1 MTATREQWLA
11 QRKLGIGGSDAAA
24 VLGISPW
31 KTNVE
36 LWEEKTGRRE
46 EKDISEDAY
55 VQYGFDSEQFVR
67 GLFALD
73 FPQYEVSHTE
83 NLSEQHRK
91 HQQLRASLDGRLFE
105 TATERTGV
113 LEIKAS
119 FINSRMDREKWKK
132 GMPQHYYTQLLHNM
146 FVIGADFG
154 ILKAR
159 LISQWEDDL
168 FITEK
173 DYCIE
178 YADRKE
184 DIEHLIEKEL
194 AFWRMVETDTRPNLI
209 LPAI

>member
-1 MTATREQWLA
+1 MSREQWLA

-46 EKDISEDAY
+46 EKDISDDPY
-55 VQYGFDSEQFVR
+55 VQYGVAAETYIR

-91 HQQLRASLDGRLFE
+91 YPQLRASLDGRLFE
-105 TATERTGV
+105 TATKCTGV
-113 LEIKAS
+113 LEIKVS
-119 FINSRMDREKWKK
+119 FINSRMDREKWKG

-159 LISQWEDDL
+159 LISQWDGDL

-173 DYCIE
+173 DYRIE
-178 YADRKE
+178 HADKKE
-184 DIEHLIEKEL
+184 DVEYLIEKEL
-194 AFWRMVETDTRPNLI
+194 AFWRMVETDTRPNLL
-209 LPAI
+209 LPEI